1 MRVLPAEPPPEIPP
15 RMSATIS
22 PRQLLALKDRI
33 VAHFTHGNWREIG
46 LLTDCSDVVENHPRL
61 LRSLTFSDDDYEG
74 HALWAVQ
81 EVVRRN
87 PANYDELVRYLD
99 LRYPDEN
106 GVNVFSAPSA
116 GPKVVFQPTVFTV
129 PEQQPD
135 PKLVSVMMPF
145 EGSLRGVY
153 EAVGAAAT
161 AQGMTCQRADDIW
174 VHSAV
179 IQDVFSL
186 LYRSFIVVCD
196 FTGRNP
202 NVFYEA
208 GIAHT
213 LGKHVIPITQSAE
226 DIPFDLRHHRYL
238 RYLNN
243 NEGRAQ
249 LQADVGKRIAQLST
263 QRG

>member
-1 MRVLPAEPPPEIPP
+1 
-15 RMSATIS
+15 MSAEIS

-33 VAHFTHGNWREIG
+33 VAHFTHGNWSEAS
-46 LLTDCSDVVENHPRL
+46 LLAGCADVVEDHPRL
-61 LRSLTFSDDDYEG
+61 PRSLTFSDDDYEG
-74 HALWAVQ
+74 NALWAVQ
-81 EVVRRN
+81 EMVRRN

-99 LRYPDEN
+99 LRYPDES
-106 GVNVFSAPSA
+106 GINVSSVPSA
-116 GPKVVFQPTVFTV
+116 GPTIVFQPTVFAV
-129 PEQQPD
+129 PEQQLD

-145 EGSLRGVY
+145 EGSLRGVFD
-153 EAVGAAAT
+153 AIRAAAA

-174 VHSAV
+174 IHSAV

-243 NEGRAQ
+243 GEGRAQ
-249 LQADVGKRIAQLST
+249 LQTDVGKRIAQLLT